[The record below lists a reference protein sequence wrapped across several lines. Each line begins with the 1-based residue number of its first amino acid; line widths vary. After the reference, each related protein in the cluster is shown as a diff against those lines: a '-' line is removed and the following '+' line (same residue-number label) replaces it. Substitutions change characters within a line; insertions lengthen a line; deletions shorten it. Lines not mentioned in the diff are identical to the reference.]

1 MLLVSGADI
10 AKASKKM
17 NRAVLTIRGVARM
30 AWVIILSVSTTCIF
44 AQDAG
49 HQDKNY
55 AVSVDVQLVQ
65 LPVSV
70 LDKGFVEGYR

>member
-1 MLLVSGADI
+1 M
-10 AKASKKM
+10 
-17 NRAVLTIRGVARM
+17 
-30 AWVIILSVSTTCIF
+30 LSVSTTCIL
-44 AQDAG
+44 AQDTG